1 MNSFTTQQSDRIK
14 AEITKLAGDETETHD
29 NLILA
34 LDDIIQHTENVKPL
48 PPPEPEP
55 EWELIFEQDFE
66 AGGIPAGWSQFG
78 QCVLADT
85 SAPIA
90 GLVSMLADGGPPNN
104 SAQCKFLSNSGLRHR
119 QMRLS
124 GKLRIELPSGG
135 YRLIAQ
141 WTAAA
146 GAYFNVYFNT
156 ANKLEVTG
164 RNGML
169 PTAHP
174 VALVAGTVYDF
185 QFVTNGKAGQG
196 LHSVEIAGEKVSL
209 AAPLSADLIFNGLTF
224 NGDWCKIWWDDLKLE
239 GVP

>member
-1 MNSFTTQQSDRIK
+1 MNSFTTQQKDRIN
-14 AEITKLAGDETETHD
+14 AEITKLAGDETETVD
-29 NLILA
+29 NRNLA
-34 LDDIIQHTENVKPL
+34 LDDISQHIVNVKPS

-78 QCVLADT
+78 QCLLADT
-85 SAPIA
+85 AAPIT
-90 GLVSMLADGGPPNN
+90 GLVSMLADGGAPGY
-104 SAQCKFLSNSGLRHR
+104 SAQCKFLANSGLRHR

-141 WTAAA
+141 WAAAA
-146 GAYFNVYFNT
+146 GSYYNVHFNN
-156 ANKLEVTG
+156 ANQLEITG

-169 PTAHP
+169 PTVHP

-185 QFVTNGKAGQG
+185 QFVANGKAGQG

-209 AAPLSADLIFNGLTF
+209 AAPLSSDLVFNGLTF
-224 NGDWCKIWWDDLKLE
+224 NADWCKIWWDDLKLE

>member
-34 LDDIIQHTENVKPL
+34 LDDIIEHTENVKPL

-66 AGGIPAGWSQFG
+66 AGGIPAGWSQQN
-78 QCVLADT
+78 QCNLADT
-85 SAPIA
+85 SAPIT
-90 GLVSMLADGGPPNN
+90 GLVSMLADGGLPNN
-104 SAQCKFLSNSGLRHR
+104 SAQCKFLANSGLRHR

-135 YRLIAQ
+135 YRLLAQ

-169 PTAHP
+169 PTEHP

-185 QFVTNGKAGQG
+185 QFVTNG
-196 LHSVEIAGEKVSL
+196 
-209 AAPLSADLIFNGLTF
+209 
-224 NGDWCKIWWDDLKLE
+224 
-239 GVP
+239 